1 MHAYVNHHISPSDC
15 SGVRPIATDDDAAR
29 WSVFRSVVESRR
41 AVRNFDTSVTELPD
55 QAINECLDMALLAPS
70 SSNLQP
76 WQFVRV
82 KSPDIKRRL
91 VDLCFGQPG
100 AATATEFI
108 VCLGRSDRWRE
119 FRDRMMAMMTELQL
133 SYPKP
138 FDRYYPTEVP
148 IMYTVGPLGVVG
160 LLKRVLTGLYRVFKP
175 LPTIPCSHGDMKWWS
190 LKNAALATMTLM
202 LALAARGF
210 ASCPMDGHDKGRVR
224 RLLGLPRGAHPL
236 VVLAVGRAAP
246 EDATIW
252 GPRIR
257 FPREL
262 FVSEV

>member
-1 MHAYVNHHISPSDC
+1 MANPAALPISPSDA
-15 SGVRPIATDDDAAR
+15 SGVRPIPSDTADPTWAA
-29 WSVFRSVVESRR
+29 FRGVVETRR
-41 AVRNFDTSVTELPD
+41 AVRNFDTAVTALPD
-55 QAINECLDMALLAPS
+55 DAINECLDMALLAPS

-82 KSPDIKRRL
+82 KSPEMKRKL
-91 VDLCFGQPG
+91 VALCFGQPG
-100 AATATEFI
+100 AATATELI
-108 VCLGRSDRWRE
+108 VCLGRSDRWRDGRE
-119 FRDRMMAMMTELQL
+119 RMMRAMQERNL

-138 FDRYYPTEVP
+138 FDRYYPSDVP
-148 IMYTVGPLGVVG
+148 IMYTIGPLGLVG
-160 LLKRVLTGLYRVFKP
+160 VIKRALCAIYRIFKP
-175 LPTIPCSHGDMKWWS
+175 LPTIACSHSDMKWWS
-190 LKNAALATMTLM
+190 VKNAAFATMTLM

-224 RLLGLPRGAHPL
+224 KLLGLPAGAHPL
-236 VVLAVGRAAP
+236 VVLAVGKPAP
-246 EDATIW
+246 EDAAIW